1 MTANLFSIHPDNPQQ
16 RLINQVVDVLR
27 DGGVIVYPTD
37 SAYALGCHIGDKN
50 AMERIRRIRNL
61 DSKHDF
67 TLVCR
72 DLSEISLYAK
82 VGKSHYRLMKSL
94 TPGPYT
100 FILKATREVPR
111 RLQNPK
117 RRTIGLRVPDH
128 PIASLILETLQEP
141 VMSSTLIL
149 PGDEL
154 PMVDP
159 EDMFDRLK
167 HQVDLIIDGGFCGIE
182 PTTVVD
188 LVEDEP
194 VVIRQGKGDIS
205 QFIEVPHHY

>member
-1 MTANLFSIHPDNPQQ
+1 MTAQLFTIHPDNPQQ
-16 RLINQVVDVLR
+16 RLITQVVDILR
-27 DGGVIVYPTD
+27 KGGLIVYPTD
-37 SAYALGCHIGDKN
+37 SAYALGCHIGDKH
-50 AMERIRRIRNL
+50 AMERIYRIRNL

-72 DLSEISLYAK
+72 DLSEIATYAK
-82 VGKSHYRLMKSL
+82 VGKAHYRLMKSL
-94 TPGPYT
+94 TPGAYT

-117 RRTIGLRVPDH
+117 RRTIGLRVPDNK
-128 PIASLILETLQEP
+128 IALQILDTLQEP
-141 VMSSTLIL
+141 IMSSTLLL

-159 EDMFDRLK
+159 EEMLERLK
-167 HQVDLIIDGGFCGIE
+167 HQVDLVIDGGFCGIE
-182 PTTVVD
+182 TTTVVD

-194 VVIRQGKGDIS
+194 VVVRQGKGDIS
-205 QFIEVPHHY
+205 SFLDVHNL